1 MPIQKSEA
9 IVTRR
14 QDLRET
20 SLIITFFTKDFG
32 KIKGIVRGVRG
43 PHAQYGGGSLEIFAQ
58 DEVVFYERKKSDIFT
73 ISQCDLV
80 DFFNP
85 IRQSLE
91 RLAYAN
97 YIIELLDSVTSL
109 GDKNAEVFTLLLN
122 SLTLLSGKA
131 SAKRVARIFEIKLL
145 GLLGLMPTLGS
156 CAYCGG
162 KVDASARFS
171 IVHGG
176 LICKTCADKDRNALS
191 IMAGTVKFIEHIREL
206 PFEKVERIKVA
217 NAVGKELESIL
228 REFLDYHI
236 ERRLKSI
243 EFLKE
248 IEKT

>member
-9 IVTRR
+9 VVIRK

-20 SLIITFFTKDFG
+20 SLIITFYTKDFG

-43 PHAQYGGGSLEIFAQ
+43 PHAQYGGGSLEIFAY
-58 DEVVFYERKKSDIFT
+58 DEIVFYERKKSDIFT
-73 ISQCDLV
+73 VSQCDLIE
-80 DFFNP
+80 FFNP

-91 RLAYAN
+91 RLAYAT
-97 YIIELLDSVTSL
+97 YIIELLDSVTGLS
-109 GDKNAEVFTLLLN
+109 DKNTEVFDLLLN
-122 SLTLLSGKA
+122 SVKLLSGEA

-145 GLLGLMPTLGS
+145 GLLGLMPTLVF

-162 KVDASARFS
+162 KTDASAKFS
-171 IVHGG
+171 IAQGG
-176 LICKTCADKDRNALS
+176 LICTACADKDRNAVPIL
-191 IMAGTVKFIEHIREL
+191 AGTVKFIEHIRGL

-228 REFLDYHI
+228 RKFLDYHI
-236 ERRLKSI
+236 ERRLKSL

-248 IEKT
+248 IEKF